1 VHNDHETA
9 NARPGDP
16 GESEL
21 WAAARG
27 VRRPVVSTWLPGK
40 VFVGY
45 RAGHNLVPGPPDAR
59 ITFEDHV
66 LAEASPTP

>member
-1 VHNDHETA
+1 
-9 NARPGDP
+9 
-16 GESEL
+16 
-21 WAAARG
+21 
-27 VRRPVVSTWLPGK
+27 VVPTWLPGK